1 MDPNNNFILG
11 TKIYTAIITELMEAN
26 KVNLPLIKKM
36 LDEVADDAS
45 VLAMDREE
53 LMEEF
58 MIAYQDTLLEIGLDN
73 REIARMAMAAIV

>member
-1 MDPNNNFILG
+1 
-11 TKIYTAIITELMEAN
+11 MEAN

-45 VLAMDREE
+45 VLAMDSEV

-58 MIAYQDTLLEIGLDN
+58 MIAYQVTLKELGLDN

>member
-1 MDPNNNFILG
+1 
-11 TKIYTAIITELMEAN
+11 
-26 KVNLPLIKKM
+26 M
-36 LDEVADDAS
+36 LDQGSDDAS

>member
-1 MDPNNNFILG
+1 
-11 TKIYTAIITELMEAN
+11 MEAN

-36 LDEVADDAS
+36 LDEVAEDAS
-45 VLAMDREE
+45 TLAMDKEE

-73 REIARMAMAAIV
+73 REIAKNGYGCDSLDFSFFISHLLIISFSI

>member
-1 MDPNNNFILG
+1 MLG
-11 TKIYTAIITELMEAN
+11 R
-26 KVNLPLIKKM
+26 

-58 MIAYQDTLLEIGLDN
+58 MIAYQDTLKEIGLDN

>member
-1 MDPNNNFILG
+1 
-11 TKIYTAIITELMEAN
+11 MEAN
-26 KVNLPLIKKM
+26 KVNLPLIKTM

-45 VLAMDREE
+45 VLAMDKEE

-58 MIAYQDTLLEIGLDN
+58 MIAYQDTLMEIGLDN